1 MQTAYPA
8 LIMNFH
14 EKAFVV
20 TFRDVPEA
28 VTAGV
33 TRAEAL
39 HRANGI
45 LREALDGYVQL
56 GRQLPTP
63 SATETGEDL
72 VAVSLQSS
80 AA

>member
-1 MQTAYPA
+1 MS
-8 LIMNFH
+8 FH
-14 EKAFVV
+14 DKAFVV

-39 HRANGI
+39 DRASCA
-45 LREALDGYVQL
+45 LLEALAGYVQL
-56 GRQLPTP
+56 GRQLPAP
-63 SATETGEDL
+63 SAPETGEDL
-72 VAVSLQSS
+72 VAVSQQSS